1 MKHKI
6 LTLDDLTLFCKENNF
21 LNFSSKE
28 SGYQLVVQVP
38 AEFAQEEIIDD
49 TLMFGKV
56 KLFHTGLNRNNSSV
70 TYEAAKKCLSTI
82 KYKPLLANFCEV
94 DGVKDFT
101 AHDIEINEDG
111 SITYIERQIG
121 CFTAEDPEMQYDE
134 ENDRYYVYANVAI
147 PKEYTDAAEI
157 IERKNGTKI
166 SVELLVNEMQY
177 DAKEKILE
185 LTDIIVLGATCLGK
199 DTKTGVNV
207 EEGMEGARLDILDF
221 SIDNNSVTV
230 NALIDLQDK
239 VNKLMSCY
247 FNKNNIQEGGSDS
260 GMENNKKNANS
271 EEDLTVSFS
280 ISHDDIRSSL
290 YRLIAEYLN
299 LDDYSFYIVEVFD
312 NYCVMSSFPSL
323 EYYAYK
329 YIIDNDIVSLDG
341 EPYEVFPEFLTKEEK
356 DALDEMRTNYPVLV
370 SYKEENEKQKLL
382 AEKQAILNNERFA
395 RIAQT
400 EEFKNLIENI
410 DNYSVEEIEKEAKV
424 IDSDFNFSN
433 KNKKINFAKNP
444 KAVKSKAYGTLFN

>member
-6 LTLDDLTLFCKENNF
+6 LTLDDLALFCKENNF

-38 AEFAQEEIIDD
+38 AEFSQEEVTDD

-199 DTKTGVNV
+199 DPKTGVNV

-341 EPYEVFPEFLTKEEK
+341 EPYRVYPEFLTKEEK
-356 DALDEMRTNYPVLV
+356 DALDEMRTNYSDLV
-370 SYKEENEKQKLL
+370 SYKEENEKHKLL

-395 RIAQT
+395 KIAQT

-410 DNYSVEEIEKEAKV
+410 DKYSVEEIEKEAKV

-433 KNKKINFAKNP
+433 KINQINFAKNP
-444 KAVKSKAYGTLFN
+444 KVAKSKAYGTLFN